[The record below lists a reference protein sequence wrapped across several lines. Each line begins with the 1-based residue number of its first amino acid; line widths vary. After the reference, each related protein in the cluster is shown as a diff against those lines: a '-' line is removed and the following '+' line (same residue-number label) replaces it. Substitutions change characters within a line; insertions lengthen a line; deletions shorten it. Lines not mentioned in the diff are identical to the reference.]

1 MFEYV
6 YVPWGS
12 GSGVGGR
19 GSGVGGR
26 GSGVGGR
33 GSGVGGRGLGG
44 AEKVVWRHKPT
55 IRWAEWELQHDT
67 TSFRMCCGNVHNVGT
82 TFTQSLDP
90 VIGRRGLSNHFGTTF
105 TTSGGVGHPR
115 TLRRHITVRQARRD

>member
-1 MFEYV
+1 MYKSKLLHYYYYYYSLREC
-6 YVPWGS
+6 PEKA
-12 GSGVGGR
+12 GR
-19 GSGVGGR
+19 GSGVGG
-26 GSGVGGR
+26 G
-33 GSGVGGRGLGG
+33 GG
-44 AEKVVWRHKPT
+44 AEKGVWGHKPT
-55 IRWAEWELQHDT
+55 IRWAESELQHDMT
-67 TSFRMCCGNVHNVGT
+67 FFRMFCGNVHNVGT